1 MKILI
6 VEDDTMLRNWLSMLL
21 SSLSDYQ
28 LQIYEASDGLE
39 ALEVCQKMPVEL
51 VITDI
56 KMPRMD
62 GLHLIQK
69 LKESDPEIRTAVL
82 SSYDDFSFV
91 KVALQYGALD
101 YILKAEMTVK
111 DLSQLLDKVQ
121 NDFQVEHSL
130 ARESFRISAPSPG
143 HRRPSR
149 IFWLGSSLRTHC
161 WKC

>member
-56 KMPRMD
+56 
-62 GLHLIQK
+62 
-69 LKESDPEIRTAVL
+69 
-82 SSYDDFSFV
+82 
-91 KVALQYGALD
+91 
-101 YILKAEMTVK
+101 
-111 DLSQLLDKVQ
+111 
-121 NDFQVEHSL
+121 
-130 ARESFRISAPSPG
+130 
-143 HRRPSR
+143 
-149 IFWLGSSLRTHC
+149 
-161 WKC
+161 